1 MPLVREY
8 RLRMNAITAESVA
21 ATDSRGRLLQAA
33 ASVFIEEGY
42 QAGVDR
48 IAARA
53 GVAKQTLY
61 NHFPGKADLFGE
73 VVRQTVANL
82 LVTLEDDGPDLRT
95 RLVRFALRYREKLL
109 GPSGLGFFRAMVA
122 ETTRFPE
129 LAAAFYREGPA
140 KTEAR
145 LRQVLE
151 DAMNRGRLRLADPGF
166 AATML
171 LSMLAGAE
179 RTRYLFSGPDPDAL
193 EERHATEIVDCFLR
207 AFAP

>member
-1 MPLVREY
+1 
-8 RLRMNAITAESVA
+8 MNAITAELA
-21 ATDSRGRLLQAA
+21 ATDSRARLLQAA
-33 ASVFIEEGY
+33 ATVFVEEGY

-48 IAARA
+48 IAAQA

-61 NHFPGKADLFGE
+61 NHFPSKADLFAE
-73 VVRQTVANL
+73 VVRQAVSNL
-82 LVTLEDDGPDLRT
+82 LVTLEDDGPDLRA
-95 RLVRFALRYREKLL
+95 RIMRFAVRYREKLL
-109 GPSGLGFFRAMVA
+109 SPSGLGFYRAMVS
-122 ETTRFPE
+122 ESTRFPE

-145 LRQVLE
+145 LRQVLAE
-151 DAMNRGRLRLADPGF
+151 AMNRGRFRRADPGF

-193 EERHATEIVDCFLR
+193 DERHAAEIVDCFLR